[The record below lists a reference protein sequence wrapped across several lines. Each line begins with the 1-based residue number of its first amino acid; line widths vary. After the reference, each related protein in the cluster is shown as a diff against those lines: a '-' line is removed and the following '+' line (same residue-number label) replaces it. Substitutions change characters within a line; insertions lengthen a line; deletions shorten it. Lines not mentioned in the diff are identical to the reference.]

1 MEPTLSLSE
10 KFSRL
15 LNSSREYVETKVELE
30 VLKGAEKVA
39 QGMSIFASLLA
50 TLAMGILIL
59 LFIGLGFAVWI
70 NEAMQS
76 GYAGYFIVS
85 GGLVILLLLIYLLG
99 RKQIKKAVINNI
111 LNSIDND

>member
-1 MEPTLSLSE
+1 MSE
-10 KFSRL
+10 KFGRL
-15 LNSSREYVETKVELE
+15 LESSRDYVETKVELE
-30 VLKGAEKVA
+30 VLRGAEKVA

-59 LFIGLGFAVWI
+59 LFVGLGCAVLI
-70 NEAMQS
+70 NDAMQS
-76 GYAGYFIVS
+76 GYAGYFIVA
-85 GGLVILLLLIYLLG
+85 GGLVIILLLIYLLG